1 VLCFSGIIELV
12 SQTDQEL
19 GFDNTRE
26 KTYYD
31 DSIDDNID
39 WLHSLIYYKC

>member
-26 KTYYD
+26 NARFIYYD
-31 DSIDDNID
+31 DSIDNNID
-39 WLHSLIYYKC
+39 

>member
-19 GFDNTRE
+19 GFDTCENMRFIH
-26 KTYYD
+26 YD

-39 WLHSLIYYKC
+39 